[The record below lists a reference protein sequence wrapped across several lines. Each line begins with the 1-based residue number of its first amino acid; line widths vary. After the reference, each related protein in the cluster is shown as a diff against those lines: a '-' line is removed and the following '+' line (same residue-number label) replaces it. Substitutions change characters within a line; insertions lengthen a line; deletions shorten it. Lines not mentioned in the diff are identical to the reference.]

1 LRHVVQTPFPAIP
14 LGFFPPEKYGNEPV
28 TIMVRGS
35 NRIYREW
42 KKIELEMKPKYV
54 G

>member
-1 LRHVVQTPFPAIP
+1 VNHVVETPFPAIP
-14 LGFFPPEKYGNEPV
+14 LGFFPEKYGSVPV
-28 TIMVRGS
+28 TITVRGS

-42 KKIELEMKPKYV
+42 KKIQRGMEPKYI